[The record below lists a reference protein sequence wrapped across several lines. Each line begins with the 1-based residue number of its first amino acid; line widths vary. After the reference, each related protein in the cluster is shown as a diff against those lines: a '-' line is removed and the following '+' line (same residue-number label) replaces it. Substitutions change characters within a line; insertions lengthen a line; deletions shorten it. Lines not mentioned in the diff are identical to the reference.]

1 MPLAQRTRGATTD
14 HRASNFANFAHYA
27 FRLQDFMTSRILTRD
42 GTGNKNEALFLGGTW
57 WKWNGKPAAA
67 VDVTA

>member
-42 GTGNKNEALFLGGTW
+42 GTGNKNEALFLGGT
-57 WKWNGKPAAA
+57 
-67 VDVTA
+67 